1 MDTIRVQDMKFVDSH
16 GRERIFNGMN
26 VCDKTHYTPGF
37 TANEHSKDL
46 FWVDEFR
53 KKGFNIIRLGMTWS
67 VVEPEKGKY
76 NEEYL
81 DSIEKIMDYCH
92 ENGIY
97 VYLDMHQDLYSW
109 KTGDGDGAPDWATVC
124 EPYKFKKARFVWAEG
139 YFWGKAV
146 HRAFDNFWA
155 NKKVDGDGLLD
166 CFAEMWKHVAERFK
180 DHPALFGFDVFNE
193 PFPGKD
199 GGTVFRKLITKLVG
213 TTLFDKRISKCK
225 LIKDA
230 LGKEKIKVLD
240 HYHGEVFHSIVSEAG
255 QELINKFDKER
266 YMPFLN
272 KTASKIREATDKGV
286 LFIENSYYS
295 NLGIPCA
302 NTPIEVN
309 GKRESQQCF
318 SPHGYDLMVDT
329 PLYKFASNSRIES
342 IFGEHRNTQMKT
354 QNPVL
359 VGEWGGFSEG
369 NEWFPHIE
377 HLIDIFNGYKWS
389 NTYWAYWKELL
400 DEEIMTV
407 LSRPYPKAV
416 TGDIIS
422 YKHDR
427 DNKEFIL
434 KYTQDKE
441 YDVPT
446 VIFAH
451 KNIKEVITDGEV
463 KVIPVTEETS
473 DIEIATGIGEHTII
487 VKF

>member
-16 GRERIFNGMN
+16 GRERIFTGMN
-26 VCDKTHYTPGF
+26 VCDKTTYTPGF

-53 KKGFNIIRLGMTWS
+53 KNGFNIIRLGMTWS

-81 DSIEKIMDYCH
+81 DSIEKIMDDCYKK
-92 ENGIY
+92 GIY
-97 VYLDMHQDLYSW
+97 VYLDMHQDLFCS
-109 KTGDGDGAPDWATVC
+109 KTGPGDGAPDWAIDC
-124 EPYKFKKARFVWAEG
+124 GPYKFQKTRFVWAEG

-146 HRAFDNFWA
+146 HRAFDNFWT
-155 NKKVDGDGLLD
+155 NQKIDGDGLLD
-166 CFAEMWKHVAERFK
+166 CFAEMWKHVADRFK

-199 GGTVFRKLITKLVG
+199 GGTVFRKLIAKLIRV
-213 TTLFDKRISKCK
+213 TLVDRRINRCK

-240 HYHGEVFHSIVSEAG
+240 HYNGDVFHSIALAG
-255 QELINKFDKER
+255 QELINKFDTER

-272 KTASKIREATDKGV
+272 KTASKIREATDKGI

-295 NLGIPCA
+295 NLGIPCMNSA
-302 NTPIEVN
+302 IEVN
-309 GKRESQQCF
+309 GKREEQQCF

-329 PLYKFASNSRIES
+329 ELYKYASNSRVDS
-342 IFGEHRNTQMKT
+342 IFSEHKNTQMRT

-377 HLIDIFNGYKWS
+377 HLIDIFNNNKWS

-407 LSRPYPKAV
+407 LCRPYPKAV
-416 TGDIIS
+416 TGNIIS

-427 DNKEFIL
+427 ENNEFIL
-434 KYTQDKE
+434 KFSQDKE

-451 KNIKEVITDGEV
+451 KPVKEIITDGDVNTVQVSDEA
-463 KVIPVTEETS
+463 S
-473 DIEIATGIGEHTII
+473 DIEIRTGIGEHTVTIR
-487 VKF
+487 F